1 MKIQKLFVVYF
12 IFTINSSFSQTTI
25 KGKVLNRDT
34 NEPIVY
40 ANIGISNSNIG
51 TISNP
56 DGSFEILIPK
66 KHATDTLFFSALGFG
81 KRSTPIPTLLKET
94 TIVYLREKVSVLDE
108 VLVNEKKAVNKIFEL
123 GNNDFKGGIITTDT
137 TYAGRSN
144 SLLIENK
151 GPQYH
156 KELQYPVYVTKA
168 SLRIFKNNLKSF
180 KFRLRINE
188 VDSLTGSPGRD
199 LLQKSMIAESTM
211 RSGWL
216 DFDLSQLNLV
226 TSKPFFITF
235 EQILTKADRVTIANG
250 YRDFIQKNPTK
261 IKNDTVVRDGKKEVR
276 YILKGSAMDL
286 PGVFVAIAV
295 SQFAK
300 ENYNCYVRETSFGEW
315 KKVRGI
321 LTATVTLSNQL
332 VAPKRKVQPL
342 CSDNS
347 VDCSIAKMCE
357 DFLDETGMVGL
368 QVCASVK
375 GKIKLSK
382 SFGYAD
388 IENKIQVTDST
399 KFRLASISKS
409 MSAAAL
415 VKLVS
420 EGKIDLDLPIQKYI
434 PNFPEKKYPV
444 TTRQLAG
451 HLSGF
456 RDYISVADYVH
467 YDHYDN
473 ATQAL
478 KVFEKD
484 TLLFNPGSKFYY
496 SFLGWPLIGAIIE
509 SVSQKDYLTYMKEN
523 IFKPMQLLNT
533 CGDNVRTKISNR
545 SKFYNA
551 AGEENDEGD
560 KSHMYANA
568 GLLSTAENLVKFGN
582 AMMYNTSKA
591 GQELLFTSQKTL
603 DGKETGYGIGWYVGI
618 DKNGHRY
625 WHHSGDGFSCSSH
638 LLIYPDDDVVI
649 AFLANGQEGAAFD
662 IEELAKLY
670 VKKLD

>member
-1 MKIQKLFVVYF
+1 MGV
-12 IFTINSSFSQTTI
+12 
-25 KGKVLNRDT
+25 D
-34 NEPIVY
+34 
-40 ANIGISNSNIG
+40 ISEFKSNIG
-51 TISNP
+51 TLSNQ
-56 DGSFEILIPK
+56 DGSFAIQLGHK
-66 KHATDTLFFSALGFG
+66 FKDDTLLISALGFG
-81 KRSTPIPTLLKET
+81 KRAVPIRCLLKET
-94 TIVYLREKVSVLDE
+94 ATIYLWEKVALLDE
-108 VLVNEKKAVNKIFEL
+108 VLVREKKDANKIFEL
-123 GNNDFKGGIITTDT
+123 GNYDFKGGIITTDT

-151 GPQYH
+151 GPQYQ
-156 KELQYPVYVTKA
+156 KGLQYPVYIAKA

-188 VDSLTGSPGRD
+188 VDSLNGSPGRD
-199 LLQKSMIAESTM
+199 LLQRSIISESTM

-216 DFDLSQLNLV
+216 DFDLSPSNLV
-226 TSKPFFITF
+226 VSKPFFITF
-235 EQILTKADRVTIANG
+235 EQILTKADRITIADG

-261 IKNDTVVRDGKKEVR
+261 IKSDTVVRDGKKEVR
-276 YILKGSAMDL
+276 RILKGSAMDL

-300 ENYNCYVRETSFGEW
+300 ENYTCYVRETSFGEW

-332 VAPKRKVQPL
+332 VASKTKDRPL

-347 VDCSIAKMCE
+347 VDCRIDKMCN
-357 DFLDETGMVGL
+357 DFLDETGMVGM
-368 QVCASVK
+368 QVCASAG

-382 SFGYAD
+382 TFGYAD
-388 IENKIQVTDST
+388 IENKIPVTDST

-415 VKLVS
+415 IKLVS
-420 EGKIDLDLPIQKYI
+420 EGKIDLDVPIQRYI
-434 PNFPEKKYPV
+434 PQFPEKKYPI

-484 TLLFNPGSKFYY
+484 TLLFKPGSKFYY
-496 SFLGWPLIGAIIE
+496 SFLGWSIIGAIIE

-523 IFKPMQLLNT
+523 IFKPMQLLHT
-533 CGDNVRTKISNR
+533 CGDNVSAKISNR
-545 SKFYNA
+545 SKFYDA
-551 AGEENDEGD
+551 VGEENDEGD
-560 KSHMYANA
+560 LSYMYANA
-568 GLLSTAENLVKFGN
+568 GILSTAENLVRFGN
-582 AMMYNTSKA
+582 AMMRNTSKA
-591 GQELLFTSQKTL
+591 EQELLFTSQKTL
-603 DGKETGYGIGWYVGI
+603 DGRETGYGIGWYTGI

-638 LLIYPDDDVVI
+638 LLIYPDNDVVI

-662 IEELAKLY
+662 IENVANMLFNK
-670 VKKLD
+670 